1 MDNPGTTTFSPIWI
15 LVSNLRHSI
24 KPRKKLRKKTK
35 KTKKTKETR
44 ERKARKEK
52 KKRRKIRIRMRIKTL
67 KTPGYT

>member
-1 MDNPGTTTFSPIWI
+1 MTTFSPIWI

-35 KTKKTKETR
+35 KTKETR

-52 KKRRKIRIRMRIKTL
+52 KNRRKIRIRMRIKTL